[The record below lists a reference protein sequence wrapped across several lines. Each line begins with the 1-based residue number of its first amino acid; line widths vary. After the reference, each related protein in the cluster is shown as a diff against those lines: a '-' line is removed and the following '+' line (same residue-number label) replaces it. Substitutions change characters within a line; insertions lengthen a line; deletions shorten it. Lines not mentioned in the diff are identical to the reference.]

1 MAPPE
6 TGPDRPGALPRVVIA
21 GTGSGVGKTSV
32 ACGVIH
38 GLKRMGYSVQPFKAG
53 PDYIDPGHL
62 AVAAGR
68 AACNLDVWLMGKG
81 GAAESFALNSGSDV
95 SVIEGVMGFY
105 DGFDGTGDLASTHQV
120 ARITGSPTILVVDAG
135 GAARSVAATILGFAR
150 FSRAS
155 TIRGVILNNVG
166 SGRHESL
173 CRSAIEPLG
182 VPVVGAIPRNSE
194 VAFESR
200 HLGLVPAAE
209 DERVREDIRRSSEAM
224 ADHMDMDALLGIAR
238 SAPPIKRPAP
248 RKKREVRT
256 AIGVALDGSFN
267 FYYKDNLDRLRDAG
281 ARLEFFSP
289 ESSAALPEVDGLY
302 IGGGFPEV
310 RGDMLERNRS
320 VLEAIKDMAQGGAP
334 LYAECGGLMYLA
346 RSLRRGDER
355 FGMAGLLDAE
365 AVMTGQ
371 VVLNYTRGVM
381 HAGPIA
387 RAPAR
392 FHGHEFH
399 YSRLEGVASDSKF
412 AQTLDLGQ
420 GIVDGKDGLLVHDT
434 LASYGHLYLSRSAV
448 RNMVDRCV
456 KFSRR

>member
-1 MAPPE
+1 MVPE
-6 TGPDRPGALPRVVIA
+6 TEPDGAGTLPRVVIA

-32 ACGVIH
+32 ACGAIR

-68 AACNLDVWLMGKG
+68 AACNLDVWLMGRG
-81 GAAESFALNSGSDV
+81 GAVESFARNSGSDV

-105 DGFDGTGDLASTHQV
+105 DGFDGIGDLASTHQV
-120 ARITGSPTILVVDAG
+120 ARITGSSTILVVDAG
-135 GAARSVAATILGFAR
+135 GAARSVAATILGFVK
-150 FSRAS
+150 FSRKS
-155 TIRGVILNNVG
+155 TIRAVILNNVG
-166 SGRHESL
+166 SSRHESL

-182 VPVVGAIPRNSE
+182 IPVVGAIPRNSE

-209 DERVREDIRRSSEAM
+209 DEKVREDVRRSSDAM
-224 ADHMDMDALLGIAR
+224 ADHIDMDALLEIAR
-238 SAPPIKRPAP
+238 SAPPIKRYPP
-248 RKKREVRT
+248 PKKRKNRA

-289 ESSAALPEVDGLY
+289 ESSDTLPEVDGLY

-310 RGDMLERNRS
+310 RGDRLGRNLPMLK
-320 VLEAIKDMAQGGAP
+320 AIKDKAQSGAP
-334 LYAECGGLMYLA
+334 VYAECGGLMYLV
-346 RSLRRGDER
+346 RSIRRGDER
-355 FGMAGLLDAE
+355 FDMVGLFDAE
-365 AVMTGQ
+365 AVMTGR
-371 VVLNYTRGVM
+371 VILNYTSGVM

-387 RAPAR
+387 RVPAKFR
-392 FHGHEFH
+392 GHEFH
-399 YSRLEGVASDSKF
+399 YSKLEGVASDSKF

-420 GIVDGKDGLLVHDT
+420 GIIDGKDGLLVYDT
-434 LASYGHLYLSRSAV
+434 LASYGHLYLGRSAAG
-448 RNMVDRCV
+448 NMVDRCA
-456 KFSRR
+456 KLSRK